1 MPSRNPTTVVRD
13 EDRRGRPA
21 AGTSL
26 VSLGVW
32 LCLIHRS
39 DFEEHDATSALA
51 SVVLIGVWLCLPN
64 ALILP
69 ANRAPE
75 YRHERSNGHRGG
87 AMADRG

>member
-1 MPSRNPTTVVRD
+1 M
-13 EDRRGRPA
+13 
-21 AGTSL
+21 
-26 VSLGVW
+26 SLGVW
-32 LCLIHRS
+32 LYLIYGS

-51 SVVLIGVWLCLPN
+51 SVVLIGVWLCLSN

-69 ANRAPE
+69 AYRAPQ